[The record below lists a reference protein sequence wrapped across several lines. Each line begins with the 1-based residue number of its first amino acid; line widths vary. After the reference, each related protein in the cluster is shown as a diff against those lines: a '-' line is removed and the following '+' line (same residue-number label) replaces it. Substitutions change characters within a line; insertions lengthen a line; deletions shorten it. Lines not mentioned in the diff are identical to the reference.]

1 MTSSFQ
7 EQCQVMTAA
16 KYQRRAGVRF
26 TYLLRQLEAAGMTQ
40 TAIANA
46 IGCHQTLI
54 SKWWWRGEIS
64 ADLIQ
69 KGLRDDVIQGI
80 VDGLGIRSDYLF
92 MPTPRDYHKRIRLP
106 NGETRP
112 ADPEELD
119 ASEFKLVTNEQ
130 FQDARTRREVQG
142 VKNEL
147 AELRATVEA
156 NSRQLAQLLAVLALE
171 RNAKT

>member
-1 MTSSFQ
+1 
-7 EQCQVMTAA
+7 MTARY
-16 KYQRRAGVRF
+16 KRRAGVRF

-40 TAIANA
+40 TAIATA

-92 MPTPRDYHKRIRLP
+92 MPTPREYHKRIRLP

-112 ADPEELD
+112 ADPDEVD
-119 ASEFKLVTNEQ
+119 ASEFKVLVSNEQ
-130 FQDARTRREVQG
+130 FQAARERKEVTALTARVNG
-142 VKNEL
+142 MEDKL
-147 AELRATVEA
+147 EA
-156 NSRQLAQLLAVLALE
+156 VSSQLAQLLAILATNQKST
-171 RNAKT
+171 R

>member
-1 MTSSFQ
+1 MTDG
-7 EQCQVMTAA
+7 

-26 TYLLRQLEAAGMTQ
+26 TYLLRQLEDAGMTQ
-40 TAIANA
+40 SAVASA

-54 SKWWWRGEIS
+54 SKWWWRGAIS
-64 ADLIQ
+64 YELLQ

-80 VDGLGIRSDYLF
+80 VDGLGIQANYLF

-112 ADPEELD
+112 ADPDELD

-130 FQDARTRREVQG
+130 FQDARTRKEVQS
-142 VKNEL
+142 VRSEV
-147 AELRATVEA
+147 AELRETVEA
-156 NSRQLAQLLAVLALE
+156 NSRQLAQLLAILALE
-171 RNAKT
+171 RKPKL